1 MSVYVLN
8 NNDVTS
14 IVAKTYTQL
23 TGAEIIGT
31 VNLKGLIG
39 LGNEAGILES
49 KDAFLK
55 TLANVMYDRIYT
67 TDRDLMI
74 TENNVFYVDSNEWG
88 GILAAVDVDIPST
101 LIPNRSWNEMT
112 SGVTTLGTS
121 TAYLPTVTEKIYG
134 PSISY
139 SLPMTVSHSMM
150 KTAFKGEEDM
160 LKFMNAVYVA
170 CRNAVKEYHLGLDRA
185 NRNNYMAELISYAGS
200 QGATGIHVIDLNALY
215 QATVGNDSTS
225 VTREEFLNTAACMIF
240 AAETIDEYRGYLEEP
255 SVLFN
260 VEGKDRFVPEGEVVV
275 QVLRKFEKRLEYEVK
290 SDTYHKNIVALPNHR
305 TVTAW
310 QGFGTGTTFDE
321 MSSINVK
328 TTDNVS
334 VSRDGIVAFMC
345 HPYAIM
351 HRIMQERVAAK
362 YYDFEDATQTEWQFV
377 DQYANHLGLPAIV
390 FVIDDYTVE
399 TPGD

>member
-8 NNDVTS
+8 NNAVTD

-23 TGAEIIGT
+23 TGSEVIGT
-31 VNLKGLIG
+31 VNLKDLIG
-39 LGNEAGILES
+39 LGTEAGILES

-55 TLANVMYDRIYT
+55 TLANVMYERIYT

-74 TENNVFYVDSNEWG
+74 TENNVFYVNANEWG
-88 GILAAVDVDIPST
+88 GILAAVDVDIPTT

-121 TAYLPTVTEKIYG
+121 TAYLPSVTEKLFG

-139 SLPMTVSHSMM
+139 SLPMTISHSMM
-150 KTAFKGEEDM
+150 VTAFKSEDDM
-160 LKFMNAVYVA
+160 MRFINAVYVA
-170 CRNAVKEYHLGLDRA
+170 CRNAIKEYHLGLDRA
-185 NRNNYMAELISYAGS
+185 NRNNYMAELISYAAS
-200 QGATGIHVIDLNALY
+200 DNATGIHVIELNSLY
-215 QATVGNDSTS
+215 QAMIGNTTVS
-225 VTREEFLNTAACMIF
+225 VTREQFMNTAASMIF

-260 VEGKDRFVPEGEVVV
+260 VEGKDRFVPQGEVVV
-275 QVLRKFEKRLEYEVK
+275 QVLSKFEKRLEYEVK
-290 SDTYHKNIVALPNHR
+290 SDVYHKNIVSLPNHR

-321 MSSINVK
+321 MSAINVK

-334 VSRDGIVAFMC
+334 VSQDGIVAFMC

-351 HRIMQERVAAK
+351 HRIIQERVASEF
-362 YYDFEDATQTEWQFV
+362 YEMHNATQTEWQFV
-377 DQYANHLGLPAIV
+377 DQFANHLGLPAIV
-390 FVIDDYTVE
+390 FIIDDFTVS
-399 TPGD
+399 PGD

>member
-8 NNDVTS
+8 NNDVTT

-23 TGAEIIGT
+23 TGAEVIGT
-31 VNLKGLIG
+31 VNLKDLIG

-74 TENNVFYVDSNEWG
+74 TENNVFYVNANEWG
-88 GILAAVDVDIPST
+88 GILAAVDVDIPTT
-101 LIPNRSWNEMT
+101 LIPNRSWAEMT

-121 TAYLPTVTEKIYG
+121 TAYLPSVTEKIYG

-139 SLPMTVSHSMM
+139 SLPMTISHSMM

-160 LKFMNAVYVA
+160 LKFINAVYVA
-170 CRNAVKEYHLGLDRA
+170 CRNAIKEYHLGLDRA
-185 NRNNYMAELISYAGS
+185 NRNNFMAELISYAAGES
-200 QGATGIHVIDLNALY
+200 ATGIHVIELNSLY
-215 QATVGNDSTS
+215 QATIGNTTTS
-225 VTREEFLNTAACMIF
+225 VTKEAFMKDAASMIF

-260 VEGKDRFVPEGEVVV
+260 IEGKDRFVPQGEVVV

-290 SDTYHKNIVALPNHR
+290 SDTYHNNIVALPNHR
-305 TVTAW
+305 TVSAW

-321 MSSINVK
+321 MSAINVK
-328 TTDNVS
+328 TADNKS
-334 VSRDGIVAFMC
+334 VSQSGIVAFMC

-351 HRIMQERVAAK
+351 HRIMQERVASE
-362 YYDFEDATQTEWQFV
+362 YYEMHDATQTEWQFV
-377 DQYANHLGLPAIV
+377 DQFANHLGLPAIV
-390 FVIDDYTVE
+390 FVIDDFTVS
-399 TPGD
+399 PGD

>member
-8 NNDVTS
+8 NNDVTA

-23 TGAEIIGT
+23 TGAEVIGT
-31 VNLKGLIG
+31 VNLKDLIG

-74 TENNVFYVDSNEWG
+74 TENNVFYVNANEWG
-88 GILAAVDVDIPST
+88 GILAAVDVDIPTT
-101 LIPNRSWNEMT
+101 LIPNRSWEEMT

-121 TAYLPTVTEKIYG
+121 TAYLPSVTEKIYG

-139 SLPMTVSHSMM
+139 SLPMTISHSMM

-160 LKFMNAVYVA
+160 LKFINAVYVA
-170 CRNAVKEYHLGLDRA
+170 CRNAIKEYHLGLDRA
-185 NRNNYMAELISYAGS
+185 NRNNFMAELISYAAGDS
-200 QGATGIHVIDLNALY
+200 ATGIHVIELNSLY
-215 QATVGNDSTS
+215 QATVGNTTTS
-225 VTREEFLNTAACMIF
+225 VTKEAFMKDAASMIF

-260 VEGKDRFVPEGEVVV
+260 IEGKDRFVPQGEVVV

-290 SDTYHKNIVALPNHR
+290 SDTYHNNIVALPNHR
-305 TVTAW
+305 TVSAW

-328 TTDNVS
+328 TADNKS
-334 VSRDGIVAFMC
+334 VSQTGIVAFMC

-351 HRIMQERVAAK
+351 HRIMQERVASQ
-362 YYDFEDATQTEWQFV
+362 YYEMNDATQTEWQFV
-377 DQYANHLGLPAIV
+377 DQFANHLGLPAIV
-390 FVIDDYTVE
+390 FVIDDFTVT

>member
-8 NNDVTS
+8 NNDVTT

-39 LGNEAGILES
+39 LGNEAGIIES

-74 TENNVFYVDSNEWG
+74 TENNVFYVNANEWG
-88 GILAAVDVDIPST
+88 GILAAVDVDIPTT
-101 LIPNRSWNEMT
+101 LIPNRSWAEMT

-121 TAYLPTVTEKIYG
+121 TAYLPSVTEKIYG

-139 SLPMTVSHSMM
+139 SLPMTISHSMM

-160 LKFMNAVYVA
+160 LKFINAVYVA
-170 CRNAVKEYHLGLDRA
+170 CRNAIKEYHLGLDRA
-185 NRNNYMAELISYAGS
+185 NRNNFMAELISYAAGDS
-200 QGATGIHVIDLNALY
+200 ATGIHVIELNSLY
-215 QATVGNDSTS
+215 QSVIGNTTTS
-225 VTREEFLNTAACMIF
+225 VTKQAFMKDAASMIF

-260 VEGKDRFVPEGEVVV
+260 IEGKDRFVPQGEVVV
-275 QVLRKFEKRLEYEVK
+275 QVLSKFEKRLEYEVK
-290 SDTYHKNIVALPNHR
+290 SDVYHKNIVSLPNHR
-305 TVTAW
+305 TVSAW

-321 MSSINVK
+321 VSAINVK
-328 TTDNVS
+328 TTDNTS
-334 VSRDGIVAFMC
+334 VSQSGIVAFMC

-351 HRIMQERVAAK
+351 HRIMQERIASK

-377 DQYANHLGLPAIV
+377 DQFANHLGLPAIV
-390 FVIDDYTVE
+390 FIIDDFTV
-399 TPGD
+399 TPGN

>member
-8 NNDVTS
+8 NNDVTA

-23 TGAEIIGT
+23 TGAEVIGT
-31 VNLKGLIG
+31 VNLKDLIG

-74 TENNVFYVDSNEWG
+74 TENNVFYVNANEWG
-88 GILAAVDVDIPST
+88 GILAAVDVDIPTT
-101 LIPNRSWNEMT
+101 LIPNRSWEEMT

-121 TAYLPTVTEKIYG
+121 TAYLPSVTEKIYG

-139 SLPMTVSHSMM
+139 SLPMTISHSMM

-160 LKFMNAVYVA
+160 LKFINAVYVA
-170 CRNAVKEYHLGLDRA
+170 CRNAIKEYHLGLDRA
-185 NRNNYMAELISYAGS
+185 NRNNFMAELISYAAGDS
-200 QGATGIHVIDLNALY
+200 ATGIHVIELNSLY
-215 QATVGNDSTS
+215 QATIGNTTTS
-225 VTREEFLNTAACMIF
+225 VTKEAFMANAPSMIF

-260 VEGKDRFVPEGEVVV
+260 VEGKDRFVPQGEVVV
-275 QVLRKFEKRLEYEVK
+275 QVLSKFEKRLEYEVK
-290 SDTYHKNIVALPNHR
+290 SDVYHKNIVALPNHR
-305 TVTAW
+305 TVSAW

-328 TTDNVS
+328 TSDNKS
-334 VSRDGIVAFMC
+334 VSQSGIVAFMC

-351 HRIMQERVAAK
+351 HRIMQERVASQ
-362 YYDFEDATQTEWQFV
+362 YYEMNDATQTEWQFV
-377 DQYANHLGLPAIV
+377 DQFANHLGLPAIV
-390 FVIDDYTVE
+390 FVIDDFTVE